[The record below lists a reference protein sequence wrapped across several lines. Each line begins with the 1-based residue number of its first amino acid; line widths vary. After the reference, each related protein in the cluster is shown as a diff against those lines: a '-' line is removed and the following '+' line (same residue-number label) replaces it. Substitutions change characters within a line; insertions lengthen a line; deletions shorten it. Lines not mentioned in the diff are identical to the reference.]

1 MYNTYCKGGIRE
13 VYLKI
18 DFESEMPIYNQLRN
32 QIVEGIAL
40 GLVKEGDELPSVR
53 QMAEDIGINLHTV
66 NKAYILLKAEGFIK
80 LDRRKGAVI
89 NMNFDELHE
98 KTRSKLKEKLRVI
111 MAEAYCKKFKRAEI
125 VEIINEIYNEYE
137 S

>member
-1 MYNTYCKGGIRE
+1 ME

-18 DFESEMPIYNQLRN
+18 NFESEMPIYTQLRN

-40 GLVKEGDELPSVR
+40 GLVIEGEELPSVR

-66 NKAYILLKAEGFIK
+66 NKAYTLLRSEGFIK

-89 NMNFDELHE
+89 NMNFDEPKEHI
-98 KTRSKLKEKLRVI
+98 TGKLKEELRII
-111 MAEAYCKKFKRAEI
+111 MAEAYCKKFKRDEI
-125 VEIINEIYNEYE
+125 VEIISAIYSEYDK
-137 S
+137 